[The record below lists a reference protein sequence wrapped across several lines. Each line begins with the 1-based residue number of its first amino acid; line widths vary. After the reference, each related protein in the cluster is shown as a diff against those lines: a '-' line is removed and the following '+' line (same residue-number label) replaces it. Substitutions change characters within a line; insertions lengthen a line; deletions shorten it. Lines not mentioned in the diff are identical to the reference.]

1 MTRQYWRPANLL
13 NPVPAVM
20 ISCADENGNANVMNA
35 AWGGIYDHGSI
46 YISLSKPLSTN
57 NIINL

>member
-35 AWGGIYDHGSI
+35 AWGGIYKTHKSGRR
-46 YISLSKPLSTN
+46 KNTVGRN
-57 NIINL
+57 NYK